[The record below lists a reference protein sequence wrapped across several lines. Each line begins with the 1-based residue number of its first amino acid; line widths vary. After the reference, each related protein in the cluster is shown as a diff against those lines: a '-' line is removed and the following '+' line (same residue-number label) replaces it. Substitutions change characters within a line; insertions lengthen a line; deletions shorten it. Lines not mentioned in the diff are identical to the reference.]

1 MLSDQN
7 VIELEISYINRKSSC
22 LEIKQCMKLSNIFL
36 NNPWIRE
43 EISMKLRNYFELT
56 GNENTTV
63 AAIRG
68 KIIA

>member
-7 VIELEISYINRKSSC
+7 VIELEISYINRKPSC
-22 LEIKQCMKLSNIFL
+22 LEIKQCMKLSNTFL